1 MPVHQSYPYSGR
13 LLPRQPSML
22 RRVGEAII
30 TWADRREVARAELAR
45 HDRVGHLHPDLDEVV
60 DDERRAEC
68 SNCPGFRQ
76 LTHGASVQE

>member
-30 TWADRREVARAELAR
+30 TWADRREVARAER
-45 HDRVGHLHPDLDEVV
+45 HGSPGTLPAHLRRDVGLPPLPDPPSHVWP
-60 DDERRAEC
+60 RW
-68 SNCPGFRQ
+68 
-76 LTHGASVQE
+76 